1 MKAGQAR
8 SRSLPEVAPKQAIH
22 DIAASDATEALRR
35 GPRGALIIAAI
46 AVGILFLGWML
57 FYFVLFMRRGYV
69 G

>member
-1 MKAGQAR
+1 MKAGDSRYR
-8 SRSLPEVAPKQAIH
+8 STPEGAAEPAIH
-22 DIAASDATEALRR
+22 DHAVSDAAEALRR

-46 AVGILFLGWML
+46 AVGILFVGWML